1 MKVNIFFADPT
12 APTRSPTATGPTGGF
27 ATLLI
32 WLVAIFVLF
41 YFMAILPQRRR
52 EKQHQRMVASIRR
65 GDVIVTVGGI
75 VGKVID
81 VRDETLKIKTANV
94 TELEVRKS
102 SVAGI
107 LAKKGSSKEQG
118 KAEQEEA

>member
-1 MKVNIFFADPT
+1 M
-12 APTRSPTATGPTGGF
+12 
-27 ATLLI
+27 
-32 WLVAIFVLF
+32 
-41 YFMAILPQRRR
+41 
-52 EKQHQRMVASIRR
+52 
-65 GDVIVTVGGI
+65 TVGGI

-107 LAKKGSSKEQG
+107 LTKKGSSKEQG
-118 KAEQEEA
+118 KVEQEET